1 MGFTGYKTEYSLD
14 ILLDEWLLP
23 LEKKHFAMGHHDVQQ
38 LNLGSTQIST
48 AMFVYWELNLE
59 NNHQKRNPTYKC
71 GNVSDLMGAK
81 T

>member
-1 MGFTGYKTEYSLD
+1 
-14 ILLDEWLLP
+14 
-23 LEKKHFAMGHHDVQQ
+23 MGHHHVQQ

-48 AMFVYWELNLE
+48 AMFVYWELNLG